1 MKERKGFPL
10 AFLIGITLLIG
21 YGKESALATERAAG
35 LFRCQIHRGGGF
47 AMPDN
52 SMESFLWAW
61 GHGVAPEAD
70 ARLTK
75 DGVAIAFHDANLARI
90 PHGIPEEWKT
100 RKIKDMTWAELRD
113 LDTGS
118 YLGPQY
124 ASTRI
129 VMMETVFAAMK
140 GRPERL
146 LYLDEKGAPPEMMA
160 EISERFGVQEQVI
173 YCSSRYELLPRW
185 REIAPK
191 GKGML
196 WMGSWSKSNTVEEI
210 VRTEKILADK
220 LADLESKDFVGVD
233 QVQIHVRTDFTQKDP
248 FCPSS
253 AFLQKSG
260 ELLHRH
266 GLTFQVIS
274 WTEGENPKTYQ
285 MLWELGVDSFATD
298 YPNELFQVLPSL
310 K

>member
-1 MKERKGFPL
+1 MRKRKNFRL
-10 AFLIGITLLIG
+10 VFFIGIILLIG
-21 YGKESALATERAAG
+21 YGKESALATDRVAG
-35 LFRCQIHRGGGF
+35 LIRCQIHRGGGH

-52 SMESFLWAW
+52 SLESFLWAW

-90 PHGIPEEWKT
+90 PYDIPDDLKT
-100 RKIKDMTWAELRD
+100 RKIKDTTWAELRE

-124 ASTRI
+124 TSTRI

-140 GRPERL
+140 GRPKRL

-160 EISERFGVQEQVI
+160 EMSERFGVQEQVI

-185 REIAPK
+185 RKIAPK
-191 GKGML
+191 GKAML
-196 WMGSWSKSNTVEEI
+196 WMGSWSKSNTPEEI

-220 LADLESKDFVGVD
+220 LADLEGKKFDGVD
-233 QVQIHVRTDFTQKDP
+233 QVQIHVRTDFTKTDP

-253 AFLQKSG
+253 AFLQKAG

-274 WTEGENPKTYQ
+274 WTEGGNPKTYQ
-285 MLWELGVDSFATD
+285 MLWKLGVDSFATD
-298 YPNELFQVLPSL
+298 YPNELFQVMPSL